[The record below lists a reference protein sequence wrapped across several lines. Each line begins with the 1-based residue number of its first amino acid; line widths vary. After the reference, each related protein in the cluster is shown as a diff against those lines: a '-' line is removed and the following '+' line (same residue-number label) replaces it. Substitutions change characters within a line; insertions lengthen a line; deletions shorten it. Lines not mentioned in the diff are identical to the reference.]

1 LKKLFNF
8 VFSKKAK
15 MLNSYLQEIANIEFF
30 AILSLIFLII
40 VFVFLII
47 LTFFMKKSVLNRYSQ
62 LPFDENN

>member
-1 LKKLFNF
+1 MKKLFNF

>member
-1 LKKLFNF
+1 
-8 VFSKKAK
+8 